1 MSIALGAIKPRV
13 VRGRHWQTGVRVFKT
28 RPFARF
34 AARENIGDKAL
45 REAADRASKG
55 LVDADLGGGVVK
67 QRIARPGEGRSGG
80 VRAILLWRRG
90 ELAFFAYGFA
100 KSDRANLRP
109 DELRAL
115 RRLADEMLA
124 LDGPAQDAMLANG
137 TIDEVE

>member
-1 MSIALGAIKPRV
+1 M
-13 VRGRHWQTGVRVFKT
+13 RVFKT
-28 RPFARF
+28 RAFARF
-34 AARENIGDKAL
+34 AARENIGDEAL
-45 REAADRASKG
+45 REAADRASRG

-90 ELAFFAYGFA
+90 GRGFFAYGFA
-100 KSDRANLRP
+100 KSDQANLRP